1 MSAAELLLDLGRVGI
16 RLEADGERLRY
27 CPRSAMTPD
36 LLGRLKAHKV
46 ELLAL
51 LRPVP
56 IVKAQPMPPV
66 KPMAKAV
73 CRCGS
78 STWRDVPSHNGQSV
92 RRDCAGCGRF
102 LDFPVWHGKGA
113 GQSGQHPIE

>member
-1 MSAAELLLDLGRVGI
+1 MSTAELLLDLGRVGI

-27 CPRSAMTPD
+27 CPRSALTPD
-36 LLGRLKAHKV
+36 LLDRLKAHKA

-56 IVKAQPMPPV
+56 IVKAQPMPSV
-66 KPMAKAV
+66 KPTAKPV

-78 STWRDVPSHNGQSV
+78 RAWQDVPIHNGQSV
-92 RRDCAGCGRF
+92 RRACGRCGRF
-102 LDFPVWHGKGA
+102 LNFPIWYGKA
-113 GQSGQHPIE
+113 TLQFAKYPIE